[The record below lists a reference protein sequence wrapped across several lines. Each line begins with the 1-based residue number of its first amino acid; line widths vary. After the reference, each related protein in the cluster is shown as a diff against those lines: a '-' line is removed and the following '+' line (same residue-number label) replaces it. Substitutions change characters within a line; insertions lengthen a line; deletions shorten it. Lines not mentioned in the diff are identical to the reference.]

1 MNGFAHPDKK
11 FRFSPDWT
19 AFKPAGFAPAG
30 FPAGLPELPDHW
42 AVIEEATDE
51 MPFRMVT
58 APARHYL
65 NSSFT
70 ETPTSIRR
78 EQRPTVMLHPDDASE
93 LGVTEGDTVRI
104 GNLRGDVLIHVETLN
119 GIQRGVV
126 IVESV
131 WPNHAFIEGKGI
143 NVLTGSDPVAPV
155 GGAAFHDNRVW
166 IRAD

>member
-1 MNGFAHPDKK
+1 M
-11 FRFSPDWT
+11 
-19 AFKPAGFAPAG
+19 GFAPAG

-131 WPNHAFIEGKGI
+131 WPNNAFIEG
-143 NVLTGSDPVAPV
+143 VCSQ
-155 GGAAFHDNRVW
+155 
-166 IRAD
+166 